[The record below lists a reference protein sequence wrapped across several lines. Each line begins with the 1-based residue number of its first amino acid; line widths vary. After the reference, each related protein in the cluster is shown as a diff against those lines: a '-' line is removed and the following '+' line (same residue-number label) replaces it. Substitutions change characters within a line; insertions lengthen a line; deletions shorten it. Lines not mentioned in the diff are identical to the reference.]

1 MFTYDIVILFDVLV
15 LLSILLVAFA
25 LLPAVSSRYVS
36 RSVGWYSLMT
46 GWLVF
51 SLSYGLIVGYQGER
65 RPPLSL
71 CTFQTLL
78 IYAVPQL
85 VATSLLCYY
94 IEFYLIISGLRTGK
108 LRSPS
113 QTRTFLL
120 AVAPWVVFF
129 FNIVTVS
136 ILIFPGNRLHLV
148 ERAPNN
154 FYCHLSNPIPAT
166 ITSATVI
173 GVIGVLLP
181 LEAWTGLV
189 MYRHW
194 DAFRRL
200 SKADS
205 RIYLALY
212 IRFTLSTMVSIAAFL
227 LSTLLFILPRT
238 YRSGLC
244 YPFLF
249 CFIHSGHHYD
259 CCFWYPKRH
268 SSSLDVLVP
277 AKSATI
283 NDLLRKNYCQQCN
296 IDSHNR
302 AIKTPAEQYSFRQHM
317 DKRAGRICPITDGTQ
332 SCRAEVSNL

>member
-244 YPFLF
+244 YPFLAIIMTVAF
-249 CFIHSGHHYD
+249 GIQKD
-259 CCFWYPKRH
+259 ILRAWMFWYQQNRRLSTIFFAKTTVSNATLTVITEQSRLQQ
-268 SSSLDVLVP
+268 SSIASVNTWIRERAVSVP
-277 AKSATI
+277 LPMVHKA
-283 NDLLRKNYCQQCN
+283 
-296 IDSHNR
+296 
-302 AIKTPAEQYSFRQHM
+302 AEQRFRTYS
-317 DKRAGRICPITDGTQ
+317 
-332 SCRAEVSNL
+332 V

>member
-94 IEFYLIISGLRTGK
+94 IETAPVLSHNFRAANRQATVSKSNKNFSSRLSEVSWSSLELMQLLK
-108 LRSPS
+108 
-113 QTRTFLL
+113 L

-173 GVIGVLLP
+173 VTQGSRKVHMMIRSFDDTSIINCGESVLHR
-181 LEAWTGLV
+181 V
-189 MYRHW
+189 K
-194 DAFRRL
+194 D
-200 SKADS
+200 
-205 RIYLALY
+205 
-212 IRFTLSTMVSIAAFL
+212 
-227 LSTLLFILPRT
+227 
-238 YRSGLC
+238 
-244 YPFLF
+244 
-249 CFIHSGHHYD
+249 
-259 CCFWYPKRH
+259 
-268 SSSLDVLVP
+268 LDVLPVP
-277 AKSATI
+277 NLDWRLNS
-283 NDLLRKNYCQQCN
+283 N
-296 IDSHNR
+296 
-302 AIKTPAEQYSFRQHM
+302 KTLCIIS
-317 DKRAGRICPITDGTQ
+317 GSRILGGQ
-332 SCRAEVSNL
+332 SY